1 MTRESLDNDESE
13 RVIVYRVRP
22 DEREKPILASPLYP
36 HQIIQFS
43 IVACIVIG
51 VVIGFAAWLPP
62 PLHEPANEFL
72 TPKFLLPDW
81 YFLWIYGVLK
91 WVGWVYSVFNINTTI
106 GFLSAKVVGVLLSLF
121 VVGILFI
128 VPFIDPGPTAR
139 FTTRRKK
146 SSLGVAVVFFFVF
159 MSIYGI
165 NEIISEAISMDIES
179 TRAYLGV
186 LALGAP
192 AALGLITY
200 AGLGRFQSG
209 YEYQLNR
216 CYQCEKCS
224 EVCPITAIGEIQN
237 LNLVNDTHLNI
248 TDDTWTCLTCGQC
261 SANCPQGLNYEDYI
275 LSLRQGEAC
284 DLVAHKDAF
293 TELTEIMTQIDLSE
307 KETSQES
314 DYWYFP
320 GCLEHLAAY
329 MEVGDPFTDI
339 EKASMRLLK
348 EAGINPIKLDLK
360 CCGHDQLWQGKR
372 EIFESLRDYNTRRIE
387 EYGVKTLVVSCAECF
402 RTFNKNYDL
411 DGVKVVHI
419 SDVLS
424 RNMDRLQSA
433 YRKNR
438 EPLLVTSHDAC
449 RLRQMEIYDEPRMLL
464 RQVDGV
470 ELLEMEHSR
479 EDARCCGVAAM
490 MNCNDVRM
498 GLVTDRLEQARDTG
512 AKYLVTTC
520 PKCLAHFECM
530 KRAWSE
536 QGEMGRYDLEI
547 MDLSVF
553 LAKNLKDGFE
563 PSQEVVSV

>member
-1 MTRESLDNDESE
+1 MTKESSDNNESE
-13 RVIVYRVRP
+13 RIIEYRVRP
-22 DEREKPILASPLYP
+22 DEREKPIFAGPLFP

-43 IVACIVIG
+43 IITCILIG
-51 VVIGFAAWLPP
+51 VMIALAAWLPP

-72 TPKFLLPDW
+72 TPQFLLPDW
-81 YFLWIYGVLK
+81 FFLWVYGVLK
-91 WVGWVYSVFNINTTI
+91 WVGWVYSVFNITTTI
-106 GFLSAKVVGVLLSLF
+106 SFLSAKVVGVLLSLF
-121 VVGILFI
+121 VVGLLFI
-128 VPFIDPGPTAR
+128 VPFLDRGPTAR

-146 SSLGVAVVFFFVF
+146 SSLGVAVIFFFVF
-159 MSIYGI
+159 MSVYGL
-165 NEIISEAISMDIES
+165 NEIISDAISMDIEY
-179 TRAYLGV
+179 TRNFLGV

-293 TELTEIMTQIDLSE
+293 TELTEIMTQIDLNE
-307 KETSQES
+307 NETSQES
-314 DYWYFP
+314 DYGYFP

-339 EKASMRLLK
+339 SKASMKLLEK
-348 EAGINPIKLDLK
+348 VGIEPMNVDLK
-360 CCGHDQLWQGKR
+360 CCGHDQLWQGKS
-372 EIFESLRDYNTRRIE
+372 EIFESLKEYNTRKIGE
-387 EYGVKTLVVSCAECF
+387 SGIKTLVVSCAECL
-402 RTFNKNYDL
+402 RTFAKNYDL
-411 DGVKVVHI
+411 GDVKVVHI
-419 SDVLS
+419 SEILS
-424 RNMDRLQSA
+424 KNMDQLQGA
-433 YRKNR
+433 YKQNQ

-449 RLRQMEIYDEPRMLL
+449 RLRHMEIYDEPRMLL
-464 RQVDGV
+464 RQVKGL
-470 ELLEMEHSR
+470 ELLEMEQSR
-479 EDARCCGVAAM
+479 ENARCCGVAGM
-490 MNCNDVRM
+490 INCNDVRM

-520 PKCLAHFECM
+520 PKCLAHFICM
-530 KRAWSE
+530 KRAWDE
-536 QGEMGRYDLEI
+536 RDEAGRYDLEI
-547 MDLSVF
+547 MDLNVF
-553 LAKNLKDGFE
+553 LAMNLDNGFT
-563 PSQEVVSV
+563 SHQDVVAE